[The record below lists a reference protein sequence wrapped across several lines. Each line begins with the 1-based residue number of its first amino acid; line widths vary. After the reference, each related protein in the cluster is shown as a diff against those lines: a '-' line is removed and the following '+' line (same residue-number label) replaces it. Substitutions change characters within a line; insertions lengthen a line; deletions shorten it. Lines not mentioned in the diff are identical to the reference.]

1 MAICSVCKIEIL
13 EGEEALSM
21 GSHVVHQR
29 CSENLTEQDFQ
40 IEELLPPT
48 QEEIDRAELKENSTG
63 SVITD
68 IDLPWERVLWVSF
81 QFLVVGLVLAIP
93 VWILVMILF
102 AITS

>member
-29 CSENLTEQDFQ
+29 CSENLTDD
-40 IEELLPPT
+40 IESFLPPT
-48 QEEIDRAELKENSTG
+48 PEEIERAELKENSAG

-68 IDLPWERVLWVSF
+68 IDLPWTRVFWVSF
-81 QFLVVGLVLAIP
+81 QFLVVGLVLVIP
-93 VWILVMILF
+93 VWIFFMIIFL
-102 AITS
+102 

>member
-21 GSHVVHQR
+21 GSHFFHQR

-48 QEEIDRAELKENSTG
+48 PEKIKRAELKENSTG
-63 SVITD
+63 SVITK
-68 IDLPWERVLWVSF
+68 IDLPWNNVFWVSF
-81 QFLVVGLVLAIP
+81 QFLLVGFVLAIP
-93 VWILVMILF
+93 VSILF
-102 AITS
+102 IFLFSTG